1 MRSFALNECVRA
13 EIFRVRLSESARRL
27 YLLKFN
33 LRVPAR
39 VLQKKKR

>member
-13 EIFRVRLSESARRL
+13 ESFRARLSGSARRL

-33 LRVPAR
+33 LHVPAR